1 MSRRQTSGVGT
12 WQQSDAK
19 TRWTAPLV
27 VARTEDGHRVTPAYP
42 TPARRR
48 GSTLA
53 VSRRSVNELRRGRRA
68 VSPTM
73 ALCLSRRFG
82 NAPELW
88 LGAQR
93 AVNLW
98 DAAQAIQ
105 AEVERIKPLRVA

>member
-1 MSRRQTSGVGT
+1 
-12 WQQSDAK
+12 
-19 TRWTAPLV
+19 
-27 VARTEDGHRVTPAYP
+27 
-42 TPARRR
+42 
-48 GSTLA
+48 
-53 VSRRSVNELRRGRRA
+53 
-68 VSPTM
+68 M